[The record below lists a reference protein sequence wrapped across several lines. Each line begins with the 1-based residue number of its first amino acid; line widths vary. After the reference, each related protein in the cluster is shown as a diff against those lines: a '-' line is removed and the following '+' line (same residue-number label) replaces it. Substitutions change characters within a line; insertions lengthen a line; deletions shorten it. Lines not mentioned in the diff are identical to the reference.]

1 MLFLRSAAKCGV
13 VKQGGKGCL
22 ELTLIT
28 NFAMRFYLVCL
39 FVYAKNLLLLNK
51 LGIIVGNE

>member
-13 VKQGGKGCL
+13 VKQGGRGCL

-28 NFAMRFYLVCL
+28 NFYYKILAAAIAYLRKK
-39 FVYAKNLLLLNK
+39 FASF
-51 LGIIVGNE
+51 E